1 VWGNMLLFAGF
12 GYHWLG
18 TRPLLEDPTYVGGFG
33 YLRVSAGAWLPIF
46 TAFVPV
52 NALVTLVVVPGVAQ
66 VLSKLWRGQG
76 RFEQMVNVL
85 TLATVP
91 SLVIGWLN
99 EWLTGVPLNFL
110 TGQPYFYA
118 AAMQGAYGSTFATLW
133 TVYAAAVY
141 VIPWTWGIV
150 LGVIGIQRVQRIPWW
165 AAT

>member
-76 RFEQMVNVL
+76 RFEQMVNVPRL
-85 TLATVP
+85 RRRWPACFD
-91 SLVIGWLN
+91 
-99 EWLTGVPLNFL
+99 GVPGCPPLAARLRDLRRPVYSPL
-110 TGQPYFYA
+110 TWRNPICNSPARYC
-118 AAMQGAYGSTFATLW
+118 
-133 TVYAAAVY
+133 
-141 VIPWTWGIV
+141 
-150 LGVIGIQRVQRIPWW
+150 
-165 AAT
+165 